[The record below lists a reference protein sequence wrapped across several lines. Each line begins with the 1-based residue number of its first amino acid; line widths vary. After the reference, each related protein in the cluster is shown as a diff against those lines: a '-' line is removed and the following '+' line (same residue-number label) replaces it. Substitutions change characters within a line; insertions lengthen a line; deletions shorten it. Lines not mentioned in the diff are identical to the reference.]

1 MHIGRFDSL
10 HPLTKL
16 TWAFSLAVHIYLA
29 TALPTSI
36 VCWGLALLTPLTAAD
51 PRALYRTLWG
61 IFIPVGLS
69 LFFIQGVFFP
79 SDTTQLWQV
88 GGLSISVSG
97 MVIAAT
103 SLMRIMTLG
112 SGLLCVVLT
121 TPPAH
126 LTQAL
131 AERGLPRSIEYI
143 LLMALQIIPDMRLRA
158 HGILEAQQSR
168 GLVVDSLASRIGA
181 VVPLIGPL
189 VVGALIDVEE
199 RAMSLELRAFAHPA
213 PPTRMIAL
221 RDTRLQHWLRTGLLA
236 SVVGVAAITA
246 WSILV

>member
-1 MHIGRFDSL
+1 MRIGWFDSL

-29 TALPTSI
+29 TTMPLSI
-36 VCWGLALLTPLTAAD
+36 ICWGLAVLTPLTAAT

-69 LFFIQGVFFP
+69 LFLLQGVFFP
-79 SDTTQLWQV
+79 SDTTHMWQIGGVNLSV
-88 GGLSISVSG
+88 GGMLV
-97 MVIAAT
+97 AAT

-168 GLVVDSLASRIGA
+168 GLIVDSLIRRIGA
-181 VVPLIGPL
+181 IVPLIGPL

-213 PPTRMIAL
+213 PPTRMVVL
-221 RDTRLQHWLRTGLLA
+221 RDTRQQHWARTGLLL
-236 SVVGVAAITA
+236 SVVGVAAATA
-246 WSILV
+246 WSSMV

>member
-1 MHIGRFDSL
+1 MHTGWFDSL

-16 TWAFSLAVHIYLA
+16 TWAFSLAVHVYMA
-29 TALPTSI
+29 TTLPASML
-36 VCWGLALLTPLTAAD
+36 CWGLAVLTPLTATD
-51 PRALYRTLWG
+51 PRAIYRTLWG
-61 IFIPVGLS
+61 IFIPVGIS
-69 LFFIQGVFFP
+69 LFLLQGVFFP
-79 SDTTQLWQV
+79 SDTTHLWHIGKV
-88 GGLSISVSG
+88 SISVSG

-168 GLVVDSLASRIGA
+168 GLVVDSLVGRIGA
-181 VVPLIGPL
+181 IVPLIGPL

-213 PPTRMIAL
+213 PPTRMIVL
-221 RDTRLQHWLRTGLLA
+221 HDTRLQHWGRTGLFL
-236 SVVGVAAITA
+236 SVAGVAVMTA
-246 WSILV
+246 WSVLV

>member
-1 MHIGRFDSL
+1 MHTGWFDSL

-16 TWAFSLAVHIYLA
+16 TWAFSLAIHIYLA
-29 TALPTSI
+29 TTLPMS
-36 VCWGLALLTPLTAAD
+36 VFWWVLALLTPLTAAD

-61 IFIPVGLS
+61 IFIPVGIS
-69 LFFIQGVFFP
+69 LFLIQGIFFP
-79 SDTTQLWQV
+79 TDTEHLWHIAGFDV
-88 GGLSISVSG
+88 SLSG
-97 MVIAAT
+97 MVVAAT

-121 TPPAH
+121 TQPAH

-131 AERGLPRSIEYI
+131 AERGLPRSVEYI

-168 GLVVDSLASRIGA
+168 GLIVDSLVSRIGA

-199 RAMSLELRAFAHPA
+199 RAMSLELRAFAHPT
-213 PPTRMIAL
+213 PPTRMMVL
-221 RDTRLQHWLRTGLLA
+221 RDTRQQHWGRTGLLL
-236 SVVGVAAITA
+236 SVIGVVIMTV
-246 WSILV
+246 WSMVV